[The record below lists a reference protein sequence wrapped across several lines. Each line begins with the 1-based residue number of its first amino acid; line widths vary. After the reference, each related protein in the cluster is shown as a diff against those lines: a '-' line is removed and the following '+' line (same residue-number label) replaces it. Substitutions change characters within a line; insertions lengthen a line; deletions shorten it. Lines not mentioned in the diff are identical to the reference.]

1 MENVLCV
8 GSHFSQV
15 NAIRMTTSQTVLDVL
30 LGMSDVSISRCS
42 LYEPSFSVSLS
53 HGIRISLGEISGRGP
68 VRRRGI
74 RLSEA
79 ERGES
84 VSVGAWPSFVSVI
97 VQLVNM
103 LHLTLL
109 ALLAVPNKLTSFLL
123 LF

>member
-1 MENVLCV
+1 MLCVSLGSRMENVLYV
-8 GSHFSQV
+8 GSHLSQV

-30 LGMSDVSISRCS
+30 LGMSDVSISRYS
-42 LYEPSFSVSLS
+42 LCEPSLSVSLS

-84 VSVGAWPSFVSVI
+84 VSVGAWPSFVSII

-103 LHLTLL
+103 LH
-109 ALLAVPNKLTSFLL
+109 
-123 LF
+123 